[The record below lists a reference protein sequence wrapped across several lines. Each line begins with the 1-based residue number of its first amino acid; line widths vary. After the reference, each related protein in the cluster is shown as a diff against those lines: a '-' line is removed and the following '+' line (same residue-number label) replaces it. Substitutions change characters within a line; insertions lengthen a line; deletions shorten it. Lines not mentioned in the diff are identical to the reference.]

1 MRIILCVTNDI
12 VTDRRVL
19 RMAASLSRLPA
30 QVMVIGRKVR
40 QSMDLPEYPFQTFR
54 FRLLA
59 NRGPLFYAEY
69 NIRLFLL
76 LLIKRPG
83 ILVSNDLDTLPAVY
97 FVSWLRRLP
106 VVYDCHEYFTEVPE
120 LIGRKWTRKTW
131 EFLEKL
137 FLPRIKYASTVS
149 PSIAAVY
156 KDKYGI
162 EMQVVRNLPYR
173 IAEMLKPSQVPNME
187 REFIILYQGS
197 LNMGRGLELAIK
209 AMQFMN
215 NAKLII
221 VGSGDILHKL
231 KGLAGSMGLDNK
243 VVFPG
248 RLMPDKLLTYTL
260 QADLGLSLEEK
271 LGLNYYYALPNKLFD
286 YIQARVPVLV
296 SDLPEMANIVRSYGI
311 GKVNH
316 ARDAYE
322 LSLVFTEMLTDHL
335 QRATWIANLEKAASE
350 LCWEHEEPVLL
361 NLYRRVMAD
370 VKDRVSSTTSTNNR

>member
-1 MRIILCVTNDI
+1 M
-12 VTDRRVL
+12 
-19 RMAASLSRLPA
+19 
-30 QVMVIGRKVR
+30 
-40 QSMDLPEYPFQTFR
+40 
-54 FRLLA
+54 A
-59 NRGPLFYAEY
+59 NRGPLFYAEF

-97 FVSWLRRLP
+97 IVSWLRRLP
-106 VVYDCHEYFTEVPE
+106 LVYDCHEYFTEVPE

-137 FLPRIKYASTVS
+137 FLPRIKYATTVS
-149 PSIAAVY
+149 HSIAAVY

-162 EMQVVRNLPYR
+162 DMQVVRNLPYR
-173 IAEMLKPSQVPNME
+173 IAERLKPAQVNVIE

-209 AMQFMN
+209 AMHFMN

-231 KGLAGSMGLDNK
+231 NDLVVSMGLDKK

-248 RLMPDKLLTYTL
+248 RLMPGKLLTYTL

-316 ARDAYE
+316 ALDPYE

-335 QRATWIANLEKAASE
+335 QRATWISNLEKAASE
-350 LCWEHEEPVLL
+350 LCWEHEELVLL
-361 NLYRRVMAD
+361 DLYRRVMAD
-370 VKDRVSSTTSTNNR
+370 FKDHVSSATSTNNR